1 MTFDCDTLNVFR
13 LNLIAFFVKR
23 LMYVEEKDH
32 WETCSTGFK
41 TEIVSLFVHSFT
53 LINNSLL
60 SMLCT

>member
-1 MTFDCDTLNVFR
+1 MTFDCDTLNVLR

-41 TEIVSLFVHSFT
+41 IERLFHSLFTVLH
-53 LINNSLL
+53 
-60 SMLCT
+60 

>member
-1 MTFDCDTLNVFR
+1 MTFDCDTLNVLR

-41 TEIVSLFVHSFT
+41 TEIVSLLH
-53 LINNSLL
+53 
-60 SMLCT
+60 